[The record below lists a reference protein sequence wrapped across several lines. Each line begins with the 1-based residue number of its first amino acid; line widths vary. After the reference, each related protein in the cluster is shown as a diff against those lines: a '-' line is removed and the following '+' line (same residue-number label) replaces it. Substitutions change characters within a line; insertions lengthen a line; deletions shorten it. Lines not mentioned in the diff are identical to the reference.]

1 MLCHL
6 TKVSP
11 FFQVWTGTRL
21 MIETLAWPH
30 SDDCKRLKEIQQLI
44 CNGARLI
51 ELGAGVGVVG
61 TYLSAIGSQV
71 LLTDLPTLVENAIDC
86 NLARNEKIT
95 ALISNENKDT
105 PANKCPQWL
114 APDGIQIGKG
124 WASTASL
131 DWAQPLN
138 EQLTTEQSS
147 TIDFVVASDV
157 VFLVSM
163 LHSLFN
169 TVESIFASNNNP
181 SFILSFQR
189 RDAKEG
195 EESSSFTTVKG
206 VISAVEDRGWI
217 CECLAWRPVAVRKE
231 ESNGTVTDAESEVFV
246 FEIKPK
252 S

>member
-1 MLCHL
+1 M
-6 TKVSP
+6 
-11 FFQVWTGTRL
+11 
-21 MIETLAWPH
+21 
-30 SDDCKRLKEIQQLI
+30 
-44 CNGARLI
+44 
-51 ELGAGVGVVG
+51 VG

-86 NLARNEKIT
+86 SLARNEKIT
-95 ALISNENKDT
+95 ALISNENTDT
-105 PANKCPQWL
+105 PAKCPQWL
-114 APDGIQIGKG
+114 APYGIKIGNG
-124 WASTASL
+124 WAATSPL
-131 DWAQPLN
+131 DWTQPLN
-138 EQLTTEQSS
+138 EQLTIEQSS
-147 TIDFVVASDV
+147 AIDFVVASDV

-163 LHSLFN
+163 LKSLFD
-169 TVESIFASNNNP
+169 TVESIFKASSNNNP

-217 CECLAWRPVAVRKE
+217 CECLAWRPVAVKKE
-231 ESNGTVTDAESEVFV
+231 ESNGTVTDDESEVFV

>member
-1 MLCHL
+1 
-6 TKVSP
+6 
-11 FFQVWTGTRL
+11 

-30 SDDCKRLKEIQQLI
+30 SDDCNRLKEIQQCI

-95 ALISNENKDT
+95 ALISNTNTDT
-105 PANKCPQWL
+105 PAKTCPQWL
-114 APDGIQIGKG
+114 PDGVQMGNG
-124 WASTASL
+124 WAATFSL
-131 DWAQPLN
+131 DWTQPLN

-147 TIDFVVASDV
+147 AIDFVVASDV

-163 LHSLFN
+163 LNSLFD
-169 TVESIFASNNNP
+169 TVDSIFKASSNNNP

-206 VISAVEDRGWI
+206 VMSAVEDRGWI

-231 ESNGTVTDAESEVFV
+231 ESDGTVTDAKSEVFV

-252 S
+252 SS